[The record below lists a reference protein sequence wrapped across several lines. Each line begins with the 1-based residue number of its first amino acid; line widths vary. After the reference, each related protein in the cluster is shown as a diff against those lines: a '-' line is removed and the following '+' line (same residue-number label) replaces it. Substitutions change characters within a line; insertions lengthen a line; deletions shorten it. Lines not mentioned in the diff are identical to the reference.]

1 MIVDVEFKLKEYENI
16 KLTTVVSKVK
26 NIKKTFDEYLIFNSI
41 FSVTNMMAHNHV
53 TDHQSNVLSK

>member
-41 FSVTNMMAHNHV
+41 VSVTNMMAHNHV
-53 TDHQSNVLSK
+53 TDH